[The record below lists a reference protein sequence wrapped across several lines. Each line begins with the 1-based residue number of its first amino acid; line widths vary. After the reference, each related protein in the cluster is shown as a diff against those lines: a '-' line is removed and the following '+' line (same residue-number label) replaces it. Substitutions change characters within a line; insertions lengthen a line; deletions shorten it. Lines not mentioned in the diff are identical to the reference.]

1 VARRVDLPATIGA
14 LGRFSDP
21 AMLVLASL
29 SAAAKHGYAIILD
42 VQEHSGERLGPGT
55 LYGALSRLEDMELIA
70 PMAVKERGRRPY
82 RITEAGR
89 KALKERLN
97 EFARYQT
104 ILARLS
110 TR

>member
-1 VARRVDLPATIGA
+1 MARNVITTAAIGG

-29 SAAAKHGYAIILD
+29 SAGTKHGYAIILD
-42 VQEHSGERLGPGT
+42 VQQRSGERVGPGT
-55 LYGALSRLEDMELIA
+55 LYGALSRLENMGLIV
-70 PMAVKERGRRPY
+70 PLTIKERRRRPY
-82 RITEAGR
+82 RITDAGR

-97 EFARYQT
+97 EFARYRNV
-104 ILARLS
+104 LALLS

>member
-1 VARRVDLPATIGA
+1 MRIGA

-29 SAAAKHGYAIILD
+29 SAGTKHGYAIILD
-42 VQEHSGERLGPGT
+42 VVQHSGERLGPGT
-55 LYGALSRLEDMELIA
+55 LYGALSRLEEMGLIA
-70 PMAVKERGRRPY
+70 PLAVKERGRRPY

-89 KALKERLN
+89 KALKERLG
-97 EFARYQT
+97 EFARYQS

-110 TR
+110 AR